1 MKGSYNVKNTGAQI
15 VKAPKKV
22 SVPSGVHGIRGK
34 DVRGGNAQG
43 VRTNNSKA

>member
-1 MKGSYNVKNTGAQI
+1 MKGGYNVKNTGAQI

-34 DVRGGNAQG
+34 DVRGGTTEG
-43 VRTNNSKA
+43 VRTNKPKA

>member
-1 MKGSYNVKNTGAQI
+1 MKDGYNVKNTGAQI

-34 DVRGGNAQG
+34 DVRGGGADN
-43 VRTNNSKA
+43 VRTNKPKA